1 MELLIASAIGVMMAA
16 AVYLI
21 LRLRTF
27 AVLLGTTLL
36 TYAINAFLFASGR
49 FVVNLP
55 PVLLDHGSD
64 PSQIYTDP
72 IPQALVLTAIVIA
85 FGMTAVTV
93 MMALGAFVEGGDDRI
108 NLPENDRI
116 MPPLKTVDDLPHED
130 KKV

>member
-64 PSQIYTDP
+64 PSQLYTDP

-85 FGMTAVTV
+85 FGMTAVT
-93 MMALGAFVEGGDDRI
+93 LGAFVEGGDDRI
-108 NLPENDRI
+108 NMPENDRI